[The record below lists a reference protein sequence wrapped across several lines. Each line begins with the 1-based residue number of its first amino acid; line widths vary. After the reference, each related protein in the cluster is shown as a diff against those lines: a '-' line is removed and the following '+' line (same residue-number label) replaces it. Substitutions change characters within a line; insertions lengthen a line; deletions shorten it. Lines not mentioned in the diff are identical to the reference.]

1 MDYNARI
8 ELAMTANPDA
18 AEKLVDEFAA
28 YHAAAEPAEGGRL
41 ALILTFPATSAR
53 QAAVTVLAL
62 LGDKG
67 YEPVALEVQTTE
79 DYDRRI
85 GTLPVPELLTVSRIA
100 SELGVSRQAVQQRID
115 SGALEARKVGNGW
128 LVTREEVNRA
138 KLRREASKR
147 SQSERFRQTPA
158 ATRSVARSAASGRFV
173 SRAAASRPSKSVMNT
188 NSSSKAGSSRGNKQG
203 PR

>member
-8 ELAMTANPDA
+8 EFAMA
-18 AEKLVDEFAA
+18 ATPEAADELVDEFAE
-28 YHAAAEPAEGGRL
+28 YHAAAEPAEGNRL
-41 ALILTFPATSAR
+41 ALILTFPATSLR

-85 GTLPVPELLTVSRIA
+85 GTIPVPELLTVSRIA

-115 SGALEARKVGNGW
+115 SGAMAARKVGNGW
-128 LVTREEVNRA
+128 LVTREEVSRA

-147 SQSERFRQTPA
+147 SQSERFRPTP
-158 ATRSVARSAASGRFV
+158 SVARNAARSATSGRFV
-173 SRAAASRPSKSVMNT
+173 SRAAAGAASKSVVNT
-188 NSSSKAGSSRGNKQG
+188 KSSSKAGSPRGSKQS